1 MSPQSR
7 TPAKNVEPRACE
19 YCGETYQP
27 YRTKQR
33 ACSRR
38 CYDRLPDR
46 KASSAAFCLREDVK
60 ARKNAARWV
69 ANNPERRSVNLR
81 NNLRRYGLTLEQY
94 EEMLAAQDGRCA
106 VCGSQPDPNGVKA
119 SSRLHVDHD
128 HVTGANRS
136 LLCTRCNQG
145 IGYFRDNP
153 ATLRA
158 AAEYI
163 EKHRRDVVT

>member
-1 MSPQSR
+1 M
-7 TPAKNVEPRACE
+7 PRYGRNPKAGLAERICPT
-19 YCGETYQP
+19 CGVTYQP
-27 YRTKQR
+27 YRETQR
-33 ACSRR
+33 ACSRN
-38 CYDRLPDR
+38 CLERLPDKMATAR
-46 KASSAAFCLREDVK
+46 AHSQRPEVRE
-60 ARKNAARWV
+60 RKNAARRVASNPDRRV
-69 ANNPERRSVNLR
+69 ANLRS
-81 NNLRRYGLTLEQY
+81 NLRRYGLTLEQY

-106 VCGSQPDPNGVKA
+106 VCGSQPDPNGIKA

-145 IGYFRDNP
+145 IGYFSDNP

-163 EKHRRDVVT
+163 EKHRRDVQT